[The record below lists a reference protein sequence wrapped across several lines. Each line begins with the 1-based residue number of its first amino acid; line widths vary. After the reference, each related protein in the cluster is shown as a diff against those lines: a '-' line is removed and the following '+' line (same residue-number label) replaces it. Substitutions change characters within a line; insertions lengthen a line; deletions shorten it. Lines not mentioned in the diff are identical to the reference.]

1 MRHSTDSH
9 FHNINLRNEDLHVG
23 ISHSV
28 WTCLRAEK
36 SFENYAAFRST
47 PNVLLVKVPLDVRL
61 GYGCGFL
68 IHTLSV
74 SFRKY
79 KVSYYSQK
87 SVFFLFLKKKKKNTT
102 FYIAKH
108 LLMMTAGDS
117 DPLFSQSLAN
127 VQCVCVCAEHRLNCV
142 RCEICMRYAWAKGHE
157 EAGQPW
163 AGLENLLSVHTHTQ
177 TGLH

>member
-1 MRHSTDSH
+1 
-9 FHNINLRNEDLHVG
+9 
-23 ISHSV
+23 
-28 WTCLRAEK
+28 
-36 SFENYAAFRST
+36 
-47 PNVLLVKVPLDVRL
+47 
-61 GYGCGFL
+61 
-68 IHTLSV
+68 
-74 SFRKY
+74 
-79 KVSYYSQK
+79 
-87 SVFFLFLKKKKKNTT
+87 
-102 FYIAKH
+102 
-108 LLMMTAGDS
+108 MMTAGDS